1 MYNISMGANKNK
13 INRNEKRNELSN
25 NNNNYRLN
33 GIFNTES
40 KLNSMNL
47 HLYNEELLD
56 DKYNTEIRADLN
68 NGSEKNNTFRKISK
82 NSLLNKENVNVDDI
96 NKENN
101 NLLHNRIKTNLITYS
116 KKNHSFN
123 KNNKYLT
130 KKNK

>member
-1 MYNISMGANKNK
+1 MYNISMGTNKNK

-47 HLYNEELLD
+47 HLYNNEELLD

-101 NLLHNRIKTNLITYS
+101 NLLHNRIKTN
-116 KKNHSFN
+116 
-123 KNNKYLT
+123 
-130 KKNK
+130 